1 MLKLKNFK
9 AVGKEP
15 DYRDKKGL
23 ALRAQKVRRTVSLK
37 NSKVTFLFFDFI
49 NHYSKIKSC

>member
-1 MLKLKNFK
+1 MIELKIFK

-37 NSKVTFLFFDFI
+37 NSKVTLLFFDFI